1 MEIINLRPPFR
12 PQDAA
17 LFDLQIGPHLR
28 LFNLSIRRLH
38 SGRYRILAPNAFGKH
53 AATFHPVLAEQ
64 ITQAAVA
71 AIGGHTS
78 R

>member
-38 SGRYRILAPNAFGKH
+38 SGRYRILAPNAFGSM
-53 AATFHPVLAEQ
+53 PQLS
-64 ITQAAVA
+64 IRSWP
-71 AIGGHTS
+71 S
-78 R
+78 RLRKRP